1 MLAWILFEMFLGE
14 EVEAA
19 GKEDE
24 EEQQQRPALDG
35 VSSSPGKTGLRSSVD
50 TERLSPGGDAD
61 SRGERDICKCWHQSV
76 DRGLDLLHQSL
87 IIAVGRE
94 IVKLTLGQCRGM
106 VALRQWGWSW
116 ERSPEAD
123 KCRS

>member
-1 MLAWILFEMFLGE
+1 MILFEMFLGE

-24 EEQQQRPALDG
+24 ERQRPALDG

-61 SRGERDICKCWHQSV
+61 SRGERDIWKC
-76 DRGLDLLHQSL
+76 
-87 IIAVGRE
+87 
-94 IVKLTLGQCRGM
+94 
-106 VALRQWGWSW
+106 
-116 ERSPEAD
+116 
-123 KCRS
+123 

>member
-14 EVEAA
+14 EGEAA

-24 EEQQQRPALDG
+24 EERQRPALDG

-61 SRGERDICKCWHQSV
+61 SRGERDIWKC
-76 DRGLDLLHQSL
+76 
-87 IIAVGRE
+87 
-94 IVKLTLGQCRGM
+94 
-106 VALRQWGWSW
+106 
-116 ERSPEAD
+116 
-123 KCRS
+123 